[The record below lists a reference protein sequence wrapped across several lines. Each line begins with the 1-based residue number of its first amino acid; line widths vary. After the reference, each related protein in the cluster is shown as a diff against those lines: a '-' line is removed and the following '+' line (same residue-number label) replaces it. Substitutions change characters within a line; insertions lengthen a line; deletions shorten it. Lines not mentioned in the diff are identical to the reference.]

1 MSTSATMDEIAGQ
14 GSNGARRMGRHG
26 KHGAA
31 SIKRSAAPEFADLIA
46 DVEDL
51 VQKVGHIA
59 DVEVT
64 QVRERLREK
73 IAVAKD
79 SLAKE
84 GIQIVAVAR
93 NAAGA
98 ADDYVHENPWKST
111 GMAALAGIVLG
122 LIIFRK

>member
-14 GSNGARRMGRHG
+14 GSNGARRTGRQA

-31 SIKRSAAPEFADLIA
+31 RTTRNAAPEFADLIA

-51 VQKVGHIA
+51 MHKVGHIA
-59 DVEVT
+59 DSEVA

-73 IAVAKD
+73 IAAAKD

-84 GIQIVAVAR
+84 GIQIFAAAR

-98 ADDYVHENPWKST
+98 ADDYVTENPWKST
-111 GMAALAGIVLG
+111 GIAALAGIVLG
-122 LIIFRK
+122 LLIFRR

>member
-14 GSNGARRMGRHG
+14 GSNGARRMGRP
-26 KHGAA
+26 KRGAE
-31 SIKRSAAPEFADLIA
+31 SIKRNASPEFADLIA

-59 DVEVT
+59 DSEVA

-73 IAVAKD
+73 IA
-79 SLAKE
+79 SAKE
-84 GIQIVAVAR
+84 SMANQRIQFVAAAR
-93 NAAGA
+93 YAAGT
-98 ADDYVHENPWKST
+98 ADDFVHENPWKST
-111 GMAALAGIVLG
+111 GIAALAGIVLG